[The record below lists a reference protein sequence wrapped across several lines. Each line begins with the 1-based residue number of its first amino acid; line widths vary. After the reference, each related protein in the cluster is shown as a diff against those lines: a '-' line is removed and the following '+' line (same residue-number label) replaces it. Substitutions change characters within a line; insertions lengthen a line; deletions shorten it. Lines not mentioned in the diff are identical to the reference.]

1 MPFYL
6 ECVWV
11 ILVVVP
17 PVSSYEILVSMKQSS
32 LAGWIVEVK
41 LLEIVNENIFAI
53 ISYFLNCSTS
63 IHHWSHRKNLRSCMS
78 NYFSPRTSS
87 SSPSTTT
94 WSIMVALDPKL
105 KEALTV
111 DHRSIDGLVLVEGFH
126 VSKVVVQITAG
137 ANCAQV
143 DNVGRNY
150 DCWNCPG
157 LQKIV

>member
-87 SSPSTTT
+87 SPSTTT

-105 KEALTV
+105 KETLTV
-111 DHRSIDGLVLVEGFH
+111 DHGSIDGLILVECFH
-126 VSKVVVQITAG
+126 VFKKRVHLVARASCT
-137 ANCAQV
+137 QV
-143 DNVGRNY
+143 DNIGRHY

-157 LQKIV
+157 LQEVV